1 MNIINRFLAVIFAL
15 ILLVGVLALTVTP
28 FATLT
33 WLRDGLEGFQQSLLM
48 QQSQNPMLFMI
59 ARLLVAVVVML
70 LFVTFVL
77 AEWPKRAQ
85 PAVRLQTST
94 GAAEVTTDSV
104 ARRLRW
110 HLDQLADVI
119 AVEPTV
125 RPHGDRVDVFLEV
138 ETSPVIE
145 VPMKTEEV
153 MLVAREVVEE
163 RMGLKLGRLDVR
175 IRHSEYP
182 RS

>member
-1 MNIINRFLAVIFAL
+1 MNIFNRFLAIIFAF
-15 ILLVGVLALTVTP
+15 ILLVGILALAVTP
-28 FATLT
+28 LATLS
-33 WLRDGLEGFQQSLLM
+33 WLRDGLDRFQQSLAL
-48 QQSQNPMLFMI
+48 QQSLNPTLFII
-59 ARLLVAVVVML
+59 ARLVVVLVVVL
-70 LFVTFVL
+70 LFVAFLL
-77 AEWPKRAQ
+77 AEWPRRAQ

-94 GAAEVTTDSV
+94 GAAAVTTESV

-182 RS
+182 KP

>member
-1 MNIINRFLAVIFAL
+1 MNVLNRFLAIIF
-15 ILLVGVLALTVTP
+15 IFMLLVGALALTITP

-33 WLRDGLEGFQQSLLM
+33 WLQDGLGRFQQSLAI
-48 QQSQNPMLFMI
+48 QESQNPTLFLI
-59 ARLLVAVVVML
+59 ARLLVGLVVVL
-70 LFVTFVL
+70 LLVAFGM
-77 AEWPKRAQ
+77 AEWPRRPQ

-94 GAAEVTTDSV
+94 GAAAVTTDSV

-182 RS
+182 KS

>member
-1 MNIINRFLAVIFAL
+1 MNIINRFLAIIFVF
-15 ILLVGVLALTVTP
+15 ILFIGGLALAVAP
-28 FATLT
+28 FAVLG
-33 WLRDGLEGFQQSLLM
+33 WLQDGLRRLNESLTVQQGL
-48 QQSQNPMLFMI
+48 NPTLFII
-59 ARLLVAVVVML
+59 ARLLMVVVVVL
-70 LFVTFVL
+70 LFVAFLL
-77 AEWPKRAQ
+77 AEWPRRAQ

-110 HLDQLADVI
+110 HLDQLADII

-125 RPHGDRVDVFLEV
+125 RPHGDRVDVFLDV
-138 ETSPVIE
+138 ETSPAIE

-175 IRHSEYP
+175 IRHSEFP
-182 RS
+182 K

>member
-1 MNIINRFLAVIFAL
+1 MNVLNRILAILFVL
-15 ILLVGVLALTVTP
+15 ILSVVVLALAVTP
-28 FATLT
+28 FATLD
-33 WLRDGLEGFQQSLLM
+33 WLQGGLERLRQALAM
-48 QQSQNPMLFMI
+48 QQSENSLLFML
-59 ARLLVAVVVML
+59 ARLVMVLVAAFVLVVL
-70 LFVTFVL
+70 VL
-77 AEWPKRAQ
+77 AERPRRAQ

-119 AVEPTV
+119 AVTPTV

-182 RS
+182 KS